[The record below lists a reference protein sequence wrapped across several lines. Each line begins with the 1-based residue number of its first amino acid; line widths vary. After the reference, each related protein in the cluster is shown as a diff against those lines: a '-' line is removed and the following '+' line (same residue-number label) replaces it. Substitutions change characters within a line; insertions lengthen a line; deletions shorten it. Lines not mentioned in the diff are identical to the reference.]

1 MSALYEKRAR
11 ALMIAQEGERRAYG
25 LDYKQQ
31 QATQVVDDVQAR
43 RRQELM
49 GSVVDLVSKLKRTG
63 GVDSSDKAS

>member
-1 MSALYEKRAR
+1 
-11 ALMIAQEGERRAYG
+11 MIAQEGERRAYG